1 MCYQAFRRPRTIF
14 KRPDMTSTSDFE
26 TTTRFSPRFDEHGL
40 VTAIVVDAG
49 DGAVLM
55 LAHMNAEA
63 IDRTVQS
70 GEAWFWS
77 RSRKA
82 LWRKGETSGNTLHV
96 EELLVDCDQDALL
109 LKVRV
114 AGKGVA
120 CHTGRR
126 SCFYRQLPLDAGNR
140 NSALAFLKDD

>member
-1 MCYQAFRRPRTIF
+1 
-14 KRPDMTSTSDFE
+14 MTTASELE
-26 TTTRFSPRFDEHGL
+26 TTDRFLPRFDEQGL
-40 VTAIVVDAG
+40 VTCIVTDAG

-63 IDRTVQS
+63 IARTLQTR
-70 GEAWFWS
+70 EAWFWS

-82 LWRKGETSGNTLHV
+82 LWRKGETSGNTLTV

-109 LKVRV
+109 VKARV
-114 AGKGVA
+114 GGKGVA

-126 SCFYRQLPLDAGNR
+126 SCFYRRLPLGRKAEP
-140 NSALAFLKDD
+140 ALLEFLNAR